1 MATPDLAKLA
11 PNLSAEERYKLVLAD
26 CLAQMDGEQPMITE
40 SELKALLWFPSKAMW
55 QEYATRVV
63 TFKLAN
69 SIWIQSIES
78 EKLRTYVCYLL
89 AAHEFE
95 RIIVYAAHKI
105 PKRKGED
112 RFENLKKYVKSLNK
126 AINGF
131 YAYREAIPKLET
143 ELCGVPFLC
152 KTKKASIADMYALI
166 DGVASD
172 YNEDIR
178 RFSDCCDATQYIK
191 PILDDPE
198 SYLVKESSPD
208 PVAVAELVEEIKR
221 LSESEISSRQ

>member
-1 MATPDLAKLA
+1 MTIPDLAKLA

-55 QEYATRVV
+55 KEYSTRVV
-63 TFKLAN
+63 MFKLAN
-69 SIWIQSIES
+69 SMWIQSIES

-112 RFENLKKYVKSLNK
+112 RFGNLKKYVKSLNK
-126 AINGF
+126 AI
-131 YAYREAIPKLET
+131 
-143 ELCGVPFLC
+143 
-152 KTKKASIADMYALI
+152 
-166 DGVASD
+166 
-172 YNEDIR
+172 
-178 RFSDCCDATQYIK
+178 
-191 PILDDPE
+191 
-198 SYLVKESSPD
+198 
-208 PVAVAELVEEIKR
+208 
-221 LSESEISSRQ
+221 